1 MVQGCR
7 FHNTGP
13 WRHGQHCHRARGH
26 AITAGAED
34 TADITETET
43 ADIADAVLHPAENV
57 YGMGEIKVNRYE
69 VDQVVETD

>member
-1 MVQGCR
+1 M
-7 FHNTGP
+7 GP
-13 WRHGQHCHRARGH
+13 RRQGQHCHRPRGH

-34 TADITETET
+34 IVDITETELQILQT
-43 ADIADAVLHPAENV
+43 LYCTLQKNV